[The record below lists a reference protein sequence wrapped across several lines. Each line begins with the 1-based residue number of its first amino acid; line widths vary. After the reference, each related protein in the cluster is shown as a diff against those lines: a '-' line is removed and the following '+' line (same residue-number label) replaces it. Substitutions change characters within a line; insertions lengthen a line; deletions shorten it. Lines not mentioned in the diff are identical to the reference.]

1 MDVATARSA
10 MPITQNRIYLDH
22 AAVGPLS
29 GPCRDAMVD
38 AARDICEEGST
49 HLPQWWEAGDRG
61 RSAFARLI
69 GAGEDEIAYIKSTSQ
84 GLLLAA
90 NGLPLGEGDRVVVCR
105 GEFPANVY
113 PWLALRR
120 KGVETRFLDPIGGR
134 ITVDLIREGLDD
146 TVKVVALSYVQFG
159 TGFRTDLDSIGSLC
173 RERGITFVVDV
184 IQGVGAMPLDV
195 SRTPIDMAAANGHK
209 WMLGPEGV
217 GFVYC
222 RRELLDTLEPVHV
235 GWLSVTD
242 AMDFTEYDLTL
253 RPDARRFEEGA
264 PQTIPAAGL
273 AASVEMLAG
282 WGVEW
287 ISSRILEL
295 TDVVIEEAERRGFE
309 VLTPTAR
316 REERSGIVIAS
327 LGEVDHQVIADAL
340 RPRGVNVST
349 RGGGLRFSPHA
360 YNTVDE
366 VIHAFEAIDG
376 VLLGDR

>member
-1 MDVATARSA
+1 MDVASARSA
-10 MPITQNRIYLDH
+10 MPITRNRIYLDH

-29 GPCRDAMVD
+29 GPCRDAIVD

-49 HLPQWWEAGDRG
+49 NLSRWWDAGNRG
-61 RSAFARLI
+61 RSAFAKLI
-69 GAGEDEIAYIKSTSQ
+69 GAGEDEVAYVKSTSQ

-90 NGLPLGEGDRVVVCR
+90 NGLPLGDGDRVVVCH

-120 KGVETRFLDPIGGR
+120 KGVETRFLDP
-134 ITVDLIREGLDD
+134 DLIREGLDD

-173 RERGITFVVDV
+173 RDRGITFVVDM
-184 IQGVGAMPLDV
+184 IQGAGAMPLDLG
-195 SRTPIDMAAANGHK
+195 RTPVDMAAADGHK
-209 WMLGPEGV
+209 WMLGPEGI

-235 GWLSVTD
+235 GWLSVTG
-242 AMDFTEYDLTL
+242 AMDFTDYDLTL

-264 PQTIPAAGL
+264 PQTVPAAGL
-273 AASVEMLAG
+273 AASVEMLAE
-282 WGVEW
+282 WRVEW
-287 ISSRILEL
+287 ISSRIMEL
-295 TDVVIEEAERRGFE
+295 TDVVIEEAERRGFGI
-309 VLTPTAR
+309 LTPVAR

-327 LGEVDHQVIADAL
+327 LGGVDHQAIVDAL
-340 RPRGVNVST
+340 RPRGVSVSA

-366 VIHAFEAIDG
+366 VLHAFEAIDG
-376 VLLGDR
+376 LLLGDR

>member
-1 MDVATARSA
+1 MRWWPPATSSW
-10 MPITQNRIYLDH
+10 DW
-22 AAVGPLS
+22 V
-29 GPCRDAMVD
+29 
-38 AARDICEEGST
+38 
-49 HLPQWWEAGDRG
+49 
-61 RSAFARLI
+61 
-69 GAGEDEIAYIKSTSQ
+69 
-84 GLLLAA
+84 
-90 NGLPLGEGDRVVVCR
+90 
-105 GEFPANVY
+105 
-113 PWLALRR
+113 
-120 KGVETRFLDPIGGR
+120 
-134 ITVDLIREGLDD
+134 
-146 TVKVVALSYVQFG
+146 
-159 TGFRTDLDSIGSLC
+159 RTDLGIGSLC
-173 RERGITFVVDV
+173 RSGASPSS
-184 IQGVGAMPLDV
+184 IQGVGAILDV

-316 REERSGIVIAS
+316 REERSGIVIAN
-327 LGEVDHQVIADAL
+327 LGEVDRRHRRRPAPARRERLNPGRRSAL
-340 RPRGVNVST
+340 PPTPQHGRRS
-349 RGGGLRFSPHA
+349 
-360 YNTVDE
+360 D
-366 VIHAFEAIDG
+366 HAFKAIDG
-376 VLLGDR
+376 ASGRSVGASGSSRSMRPHSCVAGQRLDGSRLSQED